1 MKIARIKIKNMFG
14 IREFEAEGKDY
25 ELIGENGTG
34 KTSVIDA
41 IRFALNN
48 KSSRD
53 YIVRAGQLEGEII
66 IETDT
71 GLSINR
77 KARVNKADYKSV
89 QDNGRDVP
97 SPESFLRGI
106 FTELQLNPVEFL
118 SMSKQEQNRI
128 ILDMIDFKWD
138 LNWIKEQFGEIVPD
152 VNYEQNI
159 LGVLFDIQSEDGHYF
174 KKRQDLN
181 RDSRN
186 KLAFIEEIG
195 QTLPE
200 GYTAEKWEK
209 VSSGEI
215 HRRIQ
220 AIQTENARIE
230 KAKSVIENR
239 NNRVKALEAEK
250 ESDISR
256 AKEQTHNSKKELE
269 EEITKTKFDFEAS
282 VQEHRDNIAKW
293 QKMIEQ
299 TENEIINLEHQKVGI
314 LKNIDKDIGNLITK
328 QVMNIEKIESDFK
341 VAVSEVEA
349 EVKQYQDVA
358 GKPTQAIDELQSE
371 ANNIEKMKLFVNE
384 YKRMVNLQGEVET
397 LAEESEELTRKI
409 ERARTLPGEI
419 LEKSNIPVEGLSI
432 KDGIPL
438 INGLPIS
445 NLSDGEKLDLCVK
458 VATSKVNALNIVL
471 VDGVEKLSKQNR
483 LGLYKKLKESGVQ
496 FLSTRTADNPD
507 LTVIEL

>member
-195 QTLPE
+195 HTLPE
-200 GYTAEKWEK
+200 GYQADKWDK

-239 NNRVKALEAEK
+239 NNRFKALEAEK
-250 ESDISR
+250 ESEIAR
-256 AKEQTHNSKKELE
+256 AKEQTHNSEQELSAERKEAQE
-269 EEITKTKFDFEAS
+269 DF
-282 VQEHRDNIAKW
+282 VNNIQNHTDNIAQWKR
-293 QKMIEQ
+293 MIE
-299 TENEIINLEHQKVGI
+299 EAEKEIVTLKNQFAGI
-314 LKNIDKDIGNLITK
+314 LKNIDKYHSALAEK
-328 QVMNIEKIESDFK
+328 ESAKIEKIESNFK
-341 VAVSEVEA
+341 VA
-349 EVKQYQDVA
+349 
-358 GKPTQAIDELQSE
+358 I
-371 ANNIEKMKLFVNE
+371 
-384 YKRMVNLQGEVET
+384 
-397 LAEESEELTRKI
+397 
-409 ERARTLPGEI
+409 
-419 LEKSNIPVEGLSI
+419 
-432 KDGIPL
+432 
-438 INGLPIS
+438 
-445 NLSDGEKLDLCVK
+445 
-458 VATSKVNALNIVL
+458 
-471 VDGVEKLSKQNR
+471 
-483 LGLYKKLKESGVQ
+483 
-496 FLSTRTADNPD
+496 
-507 LTVIEL
+507 